1 VRLVVAL
8 TIGLVLWV
16 IVWAIT
22 GRGFDAMLAL
32 VAVLVLA
39 GTIEIALRYLPGR
52 R

>member
-8 TIGLVLWV
+8 ATGLVLWV
-16 IVWAIT
+16 VVWAIS

-32 VAVLVLA
+32 VAVLLVA
-39 GTIEIALRYLPGR
+39 GTTEIALRYLPGR